1 MLIWKGHGILIL
13 VFGILGALLTGMAW
27 AAGYA
32 ATHWEWMLRMLKP
45 ANAWGVVLGIWLYG
59 RTIGK
64 TVIKTYIDPA
74 THQQVTIKKSHT
86 LFFLSPMIWAVV
98 TGLMACVVTV
108 ESFNK
113 PTDELLSELKSGGS
127 SPASAAFTEANN
139 LIDMDKGKTA
149 YGNTPD
155 AEKLA
160 AAFSEM
166 VMMGREMGVQK
177 TKKKPTISLS
187 HGKFLS
193 YCRINPDSCVF
204 MVHVPDLRK
213 FTEDAKRYMVEM
225 AWTVASLQAAELKPR
240 PKRVAVGVRGAFLY
254 DEVVEGPVTDAA
266 VQAATASDENWAAGI
281 EQRFSGSDS
290 KKRLETYFEPHAA
303 GAVLP
308 VLDQADEPET
318 KAADAAPQKA
328 TTEIMP
334 SAAKPAKA
342 PQGKLEVLLDWF
354 PTLNAGKVAGNTDSM
369 NQVALKYAGFVH
381 DRVSLNPALGG
392 MALPEPSFSVYIHL
406 RDDTVAF
413 LLAVP
418 AGAGLPEA
426 AFKVIQTE
434 AWLAA
439 ATVASQMS
447 PLPVRIAVITFNEG
461 AMDMTRTGSPR
472 NKQGTDWIVE
482 QEQLGTEGKDLLAP
496 FVAASSKPL
505 MTVKS
510 PLTLQNPVNS
520 VMAADRHVKA
530 AAPAAAPVMAAPAPA
545 PAPAAAPAPSPAT
558 APLLPTPVRDWKDT
572 SGRVMQASLES
583 FTTPAKDVGR
593 FKRAD
598 GQAFEVPFSRLSAED
613 QEFIRGI
620 AAQSKAAP

>member
-74 THQQVTIKKSHT
+74 TNREVVIKKSHT
-86 LFFLSPMIWAVV
+86 LFFIPPMLWAVL
-98 TGLMACVVTV
+98 TALMACMVTV

-113 PTDELLSELKSGGS
+113 PVDELLSELKSGGS
-127 SPASAAFTEANN
+127 SPGSAAFTEANN

-177 TKKKPTISLS
+177 TRKKPSISLS

-213 FTEDAKRYMVEM
+213 FTDDAKRYMVEM

-254 DEVVEGPVTDAA
+254 DEVVEGPVTDATA
-266 VQAATASDENWAAGI
+266 RAAKESDDNWEAGI
-281 EQRFSGSDS
+281 EQRFSGSDA

-308 VLDQADEPET
+308 VLDQTDEPET
-318 KAADAAPQKA
+318 KAASAVPQKA
-328 TTEIMP
+328 ATEGTP
-334 SAAKPAKA
+334 AAKPAKA
-342 PQGKLEVLLDWF
+342 PQGKLEVLLEWF
-354 PTLNAGKVAGNTDSM
+354 PTTKAGEVAGNDDSM

-381 DRVSLNPALGG
+381 DRVSQYPALGG
-392 MALPEPSFSVYIHL
+392 MTLPEPCFSAYIHL

-413 LLAVP
+413 LLALP
-418 AGAGLPEA
+418 AGSGLHDGVL
-426 AFKVIQTE
+426 KIIQTE

-461 AMDMTRTGSPR
+461 AMDMTRTGSPT
-472 NKQGTDWIVE
+472 NKQGTEWLVE
-482 QEQLGTEGKDLLAP
+482 QERLGTEGKDLLAS

-520 VMAADRHVKA
+520 QLSANRKVKA
-530 AAPAAAPVMAAPAPA
+530 AAPASAAPPAAPAPA
-545 PAPAAAPAPSPAT
+545 PATAPAP
-558 APLLPTPVRDWKDT
+558 APLLPTPVRDWKDA

-583 FTTPAKDVGR
+583 FTTPAKEAGR